1 MSFSIYTS
9 IRILLDPNSSIDYS
23 SIVHISIPV
32 IGGHTF
38 WHGGRIVFFFSC
50 ETGNRRY
57 SYHGNAHQA
66 VGIPVVD
73 SGHILSGHIV
83 GSYRVRVRHLTSHIL
98 AHRQFRCGNMTQA
111 PILKLAN
118 RKMTVSSTVIFR
130 FASFNIGA
138 WPWVSDIPQSRKP
151 NRANPVEQT
160 ARDRTKPTGCTRC
173 GMPSFI
179 HIS

>member
-118 RKMTVSSTVIFR
+118 PKPSPIPDPNLNPTLALELVRGKGSHKSPYTLRKVIWWGYIAIKVF
-130 FASFNIGA
+130 
-138 WPWVSDIPQSRKP
+138 DSR
-151 NRANPVEQT
+151 EYWY
-160 ARDRTKPTGCTRC
+160 C
-173 GMPSFI
+173 GKSLWRMRV
-179 HIS
+179 